1 MSTTTRR
8 GQDSN
13 SLALKYK
20 KYKCVALGYVIEK
33 NKIIKC
39 ILKKWAMSHNSLME
53 KKERK
58 IKKEPSVALEKK
70 RK

>member
-1 MSTTTRR
+1 MHFEEV
-8 GQDSN
+8 SN
-13 SLALKYK
+13 VSQFTH
-20 KYKCVALGYVIEK
+20 G
-33 NKIIKC
+33 
-39 ILKKWAMSHNSLME
+39 